1 MTRFLGKKEFFFG
14 LALLALLAAAAAEAK
29 KPKNFRRMPKPG
41 VAVSTAAAAAVEPAP
56 EPAGP
61 RLMPGRWTK
70 EARALLEGFLRE
82 KGKSAS
88 GYDAKKP
95 PVAVLPWSDALVA
108 GDPAELVFLRLTEEA
123 RFEVDDAWW
132 ELVPVA
138 YGRQP
143 ARAAY
148 EGFVKLS
155 TSVWSAQPD
164 YQRYR
169 KLMLQSYLDLCRG
182 VGRKECRQY
191 LARLWAGWRER
202 DARDY
207 AAAALAEEKRR
218 PAVLETIRS
227 EVEDPAP
234 LKVRRGLRVIPEMR
248 DLAAKLRAEGVDVWV
263 VDDVPQPVL
272 QASTSDYGVD
282 LSRVFGVQNSTDG
295 ARMGGGVIRPVPT
308 RSGKT
313 EAVQSRLGRP
323 ADLVIGR
330 DMADFDL
337 MEHGTGARLVL
348 SGDPELERRA
358 KERSWPVQ
366 PSLAR

>member
-1 MTRFLGKKEFFFG
+1 MTRILAENKKTF
-14 LALLALLAAAAAEAK
+14 ALAAALLC
-29 KPKNFRRMPKPG
+29 
-41 VAVSTAAAAAVEPAP
+41 AAAAVADAKKPLNFRKRPKSAVAASTTTVVAEAPAEDP
-56 EPAGP
+56 SP
-61 RLMPGRWTK
+61 RLMRGRWTK
-70 EARALLEGFLRE
+70 EARALLEGFLKE
-82 KGKSAS
+82 KGKTAP
-88 GYDAKKP
+88 GYDAAKP
-95 PVAVLPWSDALVA
+95 PVAALPWSDALVA

-123 RFEVDDAWW
+123 RFEFDDSWW

-148 EGFVKLS
+148 DGFVKLS
-155 TSVWSAQPD
+155 SSVWSAQPD

-207 AAAALAEEKRR
+207 AAAVLAEEKRR
-218 PAVLETIRS
+218 PGMIETIAA
-227 EVEDPAP
+227 EAGDPAP

-248 DLAAKLRAEGVDVWV
+248 DLVAKLRAEGVDVWV
-263 VDDVPQPVL
+263 VDDVPLPVL

-282 LSRVFGVQNSTDG
+282 LSRAFGVQNSTDG
-295 ARMGGGVIRPVPT
+295 ARMGGGILRPVPT

-337 MEHGTGARLVL
+337 MEYGTGARLVL
-348 SGDPELERRA
+348 TGDPELERRA
-358 KERSWPVQ
+358 REKGWPVQ
-366 PSLAR
+366 PALAR